1 MNAVGSTLVPYSPAF
16 LGHSAGPQHP
26 ERPER
31 LAAIVAALQRTGLWE
46 RVAQL
51 EPEPADD
58 AALELVH
65 TPEHVAFVRE
75 LGARGGGQVDA
86 DTAMSPGS
94 LDAAL
99 RAVGALLEATDA
111 VSAGRARNALC
122 LVRPPGHHATPT
134 HAMGFCLFNNVAI
147 ATAWLLQE
155 RRAERV
161 AILDYDV
168 HHGNGTQDAFV
179 ERTDVLYV
187 STHQHPLYPGTGHWS
202 ETGAGTT
209 LNIPL
214 PPGSGDDVYQVVRE
228 RIVEP
233 AVRRYQPDLLFV
245 SLGFDAF
252 YNDPLAM
259 LRLSVGGGY
268 TPLLRSAL
276 DLADE
281 LCQGRLVVAL
291 EGGYDLN
298 ALAVGTS
305 AVCQLLLGEAPA
317 SDPLGPAPAQRAP
330 ATTAALVDAIR
341 ERHDLRG

>member
-1 MNAVGSTLVPYSPAF
+1 VTLLTYSPSF
-16 LGHSAGPQHP
+16 LGHSAGPHHP

-31 LAAIVAALQRTGLWE
+31 LAAIVQALRRSGLWE
-46 RVAQL
+46 RVGHL

-58 AALELVH
+58 ATLELVH
-65 TPEHVAFVRE
+65 TPAHVAFIRQ
-75 LGARGGGQVDA
+75 LGARGGGQIDA
-86 DTAMSPGS
+86 DTAMSAGS

-99 RAVGALLEATDA
+99 RAVGALVEATDA
-111 VSAGRARNALC
+111 VSAGRARNALS

-134 HAMGFCLFNNVAI
+134 QAMGFCLFNNVAI
-147 ATAWLLQE
+147 AAAWLLRE

-179 ERTDVLYV
+179 DRADVLYI
-187 STHQHPLYPGTGHWS
+187 STHQHPLYPGTGGWS
-202 ETGAGTT
+202 ETGVGTT

-214 PPGSGDDVYQVVRE
+214 PPGSGDDVYHLVRR

-233 AVRRYQPDLLFV
+233 AVRRHQPDALFV

-259 LRLSVGGGY
+259 LRLSIGGGY
-268 TPLLRSAL
+268 TPLLRSAVA
-276 DLADE
+276 LADE

-291 EGGYDLN
+291 EGGYDLD

-305 AVCQLLLGEAPA
+305 AVCQLLLGEEPAP
-317 SDPLGPAPAQRAP
+317 DRLGPAPAQRAP
-330 ATTAALVDAIR
+330 DTVAPLVDAIR
-341 ERHDLRG
+341 ERHNLQG